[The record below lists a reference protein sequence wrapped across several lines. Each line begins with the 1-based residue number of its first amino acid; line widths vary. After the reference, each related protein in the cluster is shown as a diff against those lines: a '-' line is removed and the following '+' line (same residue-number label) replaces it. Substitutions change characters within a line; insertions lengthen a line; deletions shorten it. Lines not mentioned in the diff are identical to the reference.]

1 MKIILKKTL
10 KTLTRFRNLKPK
22 KLKNIIPE
30 DYIKIQKN
38 TKPFLTS
45 KLSDLIAKSQKYD
58 PKNPKKGLLPTEQPI
73 PISPI
78 LGPIRVQRPKVGSKV
93 LWCSCGMSSKQPYC
107 DGSHKMTAFKPMEF
121 VVEEPVEWV
130 FYCGCKFSE
139 DKPFCDGKTCL
150 EIQGVEIE
158 ENEN

>member
-1 MKIILKKTL
+1 
-10 KTLTRFRNLKPK
+10 
-22 KLKNIIPE
+22 
-30 DYIKIQKN
+30 
-38 TKPFLTS
+38 
-45 KLSDLIAKSQKYD
+45 
-58 PKNPKKGLLPTEQPI
+58 
-73 PISPI
+73 
-78 LGPIRVQRPKVGSKV
+78 
-93 LWCSCGMSSKQPYC
+93 
-107 DGSHKMTAFKPMEF
+107 MTAFKPMEF